1 MPSDYKHA
9 GGACVRITPTTQPTQ
24 QPPTSANMARYIVKV
39 ASGGQIASLLLVLSP
54 SQLCSALLDT
64 VKSRLPTVASQ
75 LGLTTLSDLHITL
88 HLNSERGPMLDIE
101 DLLSDILPDAQGTI
115 YAVVENKVS
124 DKFTNT
130 RCQRWH
136 ER

>member
-1 MPSDYKHA
+1 
-9 GGACVRITPTTQPTQ
+9 
-24 QPPTSANMARYIVKV
+24 MARYIVKV